1 MYTYTVTDEIRWK
14 IFHQFLINSQ
24 QKAFIISTSARAF
37 FRLRESTRYSV
48 TRVGENSAR
57 GLALLMPN
65 PLANLSPAR
74 LNYSRRRRNAAR
86 GSVSGLGAIHKGAW
100 QNMTTY
106 DSIPLIRKK
115 VNPNIRVRWCSG
127 LFRSQAFSSHNCHVQ
142 VCSIFVIEQFQLK
155 TKGCSVI
162 LKNYSWEKPSRKM

>member
-74 LNYSRRRRNAAR
+74 LNYSRRRRNARLAALVIYKR
-86 GSVSGLGAIHKGAW
+86 LPEAPSVAW
-100 QNMTTY
+100 AQF
-106 DSIPLIRKK
+106 IK
-115 VNPNIRVRWCSG
+115 VHDRI
-127 LFRSQAFSSHNCHVQ
+127 
-142 VCSIFVIEQFQLK
+142 
-155 TKGCSVI
+155 
-162 LKNYSWEKPSRKM
+162 